1 MKFINFI
8 RHITRIALAGFIGFV
23 VIKKIHFDSFGNILM
38 FMALYIGISFILE
51 PFFRFWEK
59 KYYNKNKVNSR

>member
-8 RHITRIALAGFIGFV
+8 RHITRIVISGFIGFIV
-23 VIKKIHFDSFGNILM
+23 VNKIHFDSFGNILM

-59 KYYNKNKVNSR
+59 KYRKKNNINVK